1 MEPRNSKLHQ
11 DLVAEISHGP
21 PPERI
26 DWLMRAIAD
35 RIEGCRGNPVKLSD
49 VVSILRENS
58 TSLAN
63 AVLGKS

>member
-1 MEPRNSKLHQ
+1 MNSKPHQ
-11 DLVAEISHGP
+11 DLDDEIGHGCP
-21 PPERI
+21 QERI
-26 DWLMRAIAD
+26 NWLVRGLAD